1 MRVWLDKA
9 FKYAGALAFALNSE
23 RKVEHIPGQQSK
35 TMSHIAPLV
44 CGNDDCKGTARTALI
59 QLSSSIERFATR
71 ATGFLEGAASTET
84 LSFGPF
90 CARVV
95 LENSCAAILGRF
107 DPFRILYLSEFQA
120 QSEYEHGKRARSAFS
135 WFGDV
140 IPDDKAT
147 QALWNIDN
155 DVPKISRALFSKHL
169 EHIYWKPA
177 VDLMLDFVSARPAD
191 PVLADLLAID
201 PEKYIGETRGRSA
214 QLYSMLSKG
223 VHWEFFTSALLFD
236 EVTVKTAIRDTL
248 VLVSHLGLV
257 SHFVPTAYAA
267 LKPDEAVDHYIS
279 FRKLVP

>member
-1 MRVWLDKA
+1 MSPIVPLICGHDNCQGTAKI
-9 FKYAGALAFALNSE
+9 ALN
-23 RKVEHIPGQQSK
+23 
-35 TMSHIAPLV
+35 
-44 CGNDDCKGTARTALI
+44 
-59 QLSSSIERFATR
+59 QLSLSIDRFATK
-71 ATGFLEGAASTET
+71 ALGFLNGAASTET

-140 IPDDKAT
+140 IPDDKTT
-147 QALWNIDN
+147 QALWHIDN
-155 DVPKISRALFSKHL
+155 DVPKISRALFSKHI

-177 VDLMLDFVSARPAD
+177 VALMLDFVSAQPVN
-191 PVLADLLAID
+191 PVLADLLSID

-236 EVTVKTAIRDTL
+236 DMTVKTAIRDTL
-248 VLVSHLGLV
+248 LLVSQLGLV

-267 LKPDEAVDHYIS
+267 LKPDEALNHYIS
-279 FRKLVP
+279 FRKIVP